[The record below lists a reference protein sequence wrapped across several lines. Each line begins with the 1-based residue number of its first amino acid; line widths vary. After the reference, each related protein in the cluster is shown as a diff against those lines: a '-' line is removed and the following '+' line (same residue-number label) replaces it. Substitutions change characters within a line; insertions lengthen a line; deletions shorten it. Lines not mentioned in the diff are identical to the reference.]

1 MIPTIGDQVEVL
13 IDDIK
18 YKATITHIE
27 MSFLYAHHLHP
38 IQLELDHAYDH
49 SRQTM
54 YRTNLKDISSLQ
66 MS

>member
-27 MSFLYAHHLHP
+27 MSFYMP
-38 IQLELDHAYDH
+38 IIFIL
-49 SRQTM
+49 S
-54 YRTNLKDISSLQ
+54 N
-66 MS
+66 